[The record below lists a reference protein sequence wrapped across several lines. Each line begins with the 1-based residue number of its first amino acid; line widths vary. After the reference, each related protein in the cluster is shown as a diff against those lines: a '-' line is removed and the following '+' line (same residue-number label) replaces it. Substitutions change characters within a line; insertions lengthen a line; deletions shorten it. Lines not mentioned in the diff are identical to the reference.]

1 MEQTREDAKD
11 FFNKISRHLID
22 EAPRRSQELC
32 VRRMVRNKQI
42 RAAIFRHVSVDS
54 PKDP

>member
-54 PKDP
+54 PKGP